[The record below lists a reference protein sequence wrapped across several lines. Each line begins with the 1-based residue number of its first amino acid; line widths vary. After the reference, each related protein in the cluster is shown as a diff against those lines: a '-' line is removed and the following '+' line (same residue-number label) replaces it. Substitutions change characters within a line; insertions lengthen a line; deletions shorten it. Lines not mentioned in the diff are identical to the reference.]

1 MTHPDFLLVL
11 ARIEDVGRE
20 LALATDMRSRVV
32 DKLLAGRD
40 GDPVLEWSAG
50 ALLATAVEVI
60 YTGMEETL
68 RQLLKVTDKLLPTRD
83 GSFHAALL
91 AQARA
96 AVDGPEGRP
105 PILSLKT
112 YELLNQLRA
121 FRHFERNNYRFRFD
135 FTLTETNF
143 RRAAEVVPIFRA
155 EVEAIIRY
163 YSDTSDTD

>member
-50 ALLATAVEVI
+50 ALLATAVEGI

-68 RQLLKVTDKLLPTRD
+68 RQLL
-83 GSFHAALL
+83 
-91 AQARA
+91 
-96 AVDGPEGRP
+96 
-105 PILSLKT
+105 
-112 YELLNQLRA
+112 
-121 FRHFERNNYRFRFD
+121 
-135 FTLTETNF
+135 
-143 RRAAEVVPIFRA
+143 
-155 EVEAIIRY
+155 
-163 YSDTSDTD
+163 